1 MNGEK
6 EQLIQAALSTWVGEK
21 GPSQLFPNED
31 WNSLQLLVSLDQVND
46 ESVRYLLS
54 YSTSAV
60 MTSSA
65 AAAAAIPSKVE
76 INYRSRNLAVPSCT
90 ALHIAVAGERMSVV
104 KQLIDSKADV
114 NVSDQFGFTPLHYAV
129 AKRNKE
135 LVLLLIEKGA
145 SVTVESLKGTNPL
158 DLAKELNDDEIES
171 ILMSKMTTETDE
183 TLPQFKAWLVA
194 LGAGEYFSKFVEQG
208 HHLPFVVS
216 NGGFDEADLDL
227 VGITKRGLRKRIL
240 KLDRLG
246 EFYEMEEGD
255 EEDEEGEEGE
265 EEEEEEEEA

>member
-1 MNGEK
+1 MNSEK
-6 EQLIQAALSTWVGEK
+6 EHQIQAALSTWVGEK

-46 ESVRYLLS
+46 ESVRFLLS
-54 YSTSAV
+54 YSTSVA

-76 INYRSRNLAVPSCT
+76 VNYRSRNLAIPSCT

-104 KQLIDSKADV
+104 KQLIESKADV
-114 NVSDQFGFTPLHYAV
+114 NISDQWGMTPLHYAV
-129 AKRNKE
+129 ANRNKE
-135 LVLLLIEKGA
+135 LVLLLTEKGA

-158 DLAKELNDDEIES
+158 DLAKELNDPEIEA
-171 ILMSKMTTETDE
+171 ILMSKMTTETDP
-183 TLPQFKAWLVA
+183 TLPQFKEWLVA

-240 KLDRLG
+240 KLDRLD
-246 EFYEMEEGD
+246 EFYEMD
-255 EEDEEGEEGE
+255 DDDEDEEGEEGDEDE
-265 EEEEEEEEA
+265 EEEEEDA